1 MDAATGTALDSRAT
15 SSESAEA
22 LAVGK
27 SSATSRTARSQ
38 PRSVQLPVPEVP
50 QAAGSAR
57 PLEPTVRALMERAFS
72 TDFST
77 VRVHET
83 SHVEELEAVAYAQG
97 EDLFF
102 APGTY
107 QPHTE
112 QGRELIGHELAHV
125 VQQRQRRSAVPQGK
139 GAPIDADPALEREAD
154 EQGARAARG
163 EVVVNAGSAPLAGA
177 APISRKPTKWTEIE
191 LTSDGKAKWVPHKT
205 QPKTTDD
212 RGAFDGEGKGMNVLG
227 TQRADDKWVTA
238 ITPKPSTI
246 GSGGVRV
253 DKLGPDHPRGAP
265 ANPAKLPHLSKLDS
279 KAATAAKSASLGVPP
294 AYVAELVLPEA
305 LGGDGSKLHHLVAL
319 PPDAA
324 AELRRVHA
332 LLIKLVEQQKGWIT
346 FDSWVMN
353 TQDSG
358 TLYPASVKLRWMEL
372 DALGASVPG
381 TTGVIELKLPTP
393 TAWGQA
399 AGGTAV
405 DAPDQLGVHDN
416 RAKSS
421 LGALRR
427 DDQTAVRFQSRI
439 HWEPTFGNGDGTK
452 MVANPLGPDHKIGEE
467 PVAGDHIWNRRT
479 RALRAAAKQSAADTY
494 VAGHLLNHHLGGPG
508 NDPRNLAAIP
518 SDANKAHLNEVE
530 TPIKHLV
537 NDDKAWVYYSVEVQQ
552 KTDNAATGGPVDYA
566 SAFICRW
573 HQLDDHGVEIPN
585 THGAKTVDIKAP
597 SQYSSHDSE
606 VTDDGT
612 ETKADKLRK
621 ATARSRLGYD
631 ELVLEDSDT
640 LKPQRNAMAPLVKV
654 LQEMELHGD
663 FIHEDV
669 KQSVELVVESV
680 RPRTDEKDALEGI
693 AKLSGE
699 LEKLAATASVEELAK
714 LLPLLTK
721 DLIGHTQ
728 KAEDEM
734 RHRHGEAQKV
744 AKLHLS
750 KRFLPEKAQKLGE
763 ALETSMS
770 YDSKAFFTMV
780 EMVKQLVQ
788 FAEKSMTHAVEH
800 RQGLFQSAATLRE
813 WLGAPPPDTS
823 STASELQDD
832 VQSLFFEGLSNIDS
846 IYNFSPMSPGTWQ
859 DFGESVVGSS
869 VRGGTVSETQGMVL
883 HHMTQPMSGRGEKL
897 DLSGFTPHD
906 GLARMQKLL
915 EAHGDKWPKGVKTG
929 NVATLIELLA
939 PTYKSNPSAAQFA
952 LSSYYF
958 MAPDEF
964 LDYLAALE
972 KL

>member
-1 MDAATGTALDSRAT
+1 MDSAAETALNSRANNP
-15 SSESAEA
+15 ESTQPTAA
-22 LAVGK
+22 GK
-27 SSATSRTARSQ
+27 TSATSRVASSQ
-38 PRSVQLPVPEVP
+38 PRSLRIPAPEEP
-50 QAAGSAR
+50 RAASSAQ
-57 PLEPTVRALMERAFS
+57 PLDPAIRALMERAFS

-83 SHVEELEAVAYAQG
+83 AQVEELEAVAYAQG

-107 QPHTE
+107 QPHSPE
-112 QGRELIGHELAHV
+112 GRELIGHELAHV
-125 VQQRQRRSAVPQGK
+125 VQQRQRRSVVPQGK
-139 GAPIDADPALEREAD
+139 GAPIDADAGLEAEAN
-154 EQGARAARG
+154 EQGAGAARG
-163 EVVVNAGSAPLAGA
+163 EVVVTASSAPLASA

-212 RGAFDGEGKGMNVLG
+212 RDAFDGEGKGMNVLG
-227 TQRADDKWVTA
+227 TPRADDKWVTA
-238 ITPKPSTI
+238 ITTKPGGI
-246 GSGGVRV
+246 GSGGVRA

-265 ANPAKLPHLSKLDS
+265 ANPAKLPQLGKLDS

-305 LGGDGSKLHHLVAL
+305 LGGDGEKLPHLVAL

-346 FDSWVMN
+346 FDSWVVN

-372 DALGASVPG
+372 DGVGASVPG
-381 TTGVIELKLPTP
+381 TTGLIELKLPTP

-405 DAPDQLGVHDN
+405 DAADQLSGHDN

-439 HWEPTFGNGDGTK
+439 HWEPTFGNGDGQK

-467 PVAGDHIWNRRT
+467 PVAGAGHIWNQRT
-479 RALRAAAKQSAADTY
+479 KELRTAANQTAVDTY

-518 SDANKAHLNEVE
+518 SDANKVHLNEVE
-530 TPIKHLV
+530 TPIKNLV

-552 KTDNAATGGPVDYA
+552 KTDNAAKGGPVDYA

-573 HQLDDHGVEIPN
+573 HQLDDHGAEIPN
-585 THGAKTVDIKAP
+585 THGAKTVEIKAP
-597 SQYSSHDSE
+597 SQYKTHDSDI
-606 VTDDGT
+606 TDDGT
-612 ETKADKLRK
+612 ETKAEKPQK
-621 ATARSRLGYD
+621 TTARSRLGYD

-640 LKPQRNAMAPLVKV
+640 LKHQRNAMAPLIKV
-654 LQEMELHGD
+654 LQQMELHGD

-669 KQSVELVVESV
+669 KQSVELVVEAV

-693 AKLSGE
+693 AKLSGT
-699 LEKLAATASVEELAK
+699 LEKLAANASVEDLAK
-714 LLPLLTK
+714 LLPSLTK
-721 DLIGHTQ
+721 DLIGHAR
-728 KAEDEM
+728 KAEEEM
-734 RHRHGEAQKV
+734 KHRHGEALKAAQ
-744 AKLHLS
+744 LHLS
-750 KRFLPEKAQKLGE
+750 KRFLSEKAQKLGE
-763 ALETSMS
+763 ALETSLA

-788 FAEKSMTHAVEH
+788 FAEKSVTHAVEH

-823 STASELQDD
+823 STASELEDN
-832 VQSLFFEGLSNIDS
+832 VQSSFFQGFSNVRETI
-846 IYNFSPMSPGTWQ
+846 FAPMSPATLQ

-869 VRGGTVSETQGMVL
+869 VRGGSVSETQRLIMDY
-883 HHMTQPMSGRGEKL
+883 MTQPQPGRGDKL
-897 DLSGFTPHD
+897 DFSGFTPHN

-915 EAHGDKWPKGVKTG
+915 ETHGDSWPKGVKTG
-929 NVATLIELLA
+929 NIATLIELLA

-964 LDYLAALE
+964 LEYLVALE